1 MDAEEIRKNLI
12 EQASKL
18 PAEQADELKKKIE
31 AMNEEELMAVV
42 KSQSCLFCEIIAG
55 RIETFKIYES
65 ENIIAILDINPVSRG
80 HMIVMPKKH
89 FQFLSQM
96 PNELIYEIF
105 SFVKTISL
113 LLVKVMNS
121 QGVTISIMQGMEQNV
136 PHIAVNIIP
145 RYKDDK
151 LNFLA
156 ERQKADKEELER
168 TRLSI
173 RNAVE
178 NAINAKI
185 NIQKEK
191 EEPRK
196 ESKKPIE
203 EKKAEKIEKRM
214 RIP

>member
-18 PAEQADELKKKIE
+18 PAEQADELRKKIE
-31 AMNEEELMAVV
+31 SMNEEELMGIV
-42 KSQSCLFCEIIAG
+42 KSQSCLFCEIISG
-55 RIETFKIYES
+55 RVETFKIYES

-80 HMIVMPKKH
+80 HMLIMPKKH

-105 SFVKTISL
+105 SFAKTISPIII
-113 LLVKVMNS
+113 KAMNA
-121 QGVTISIMQGMEQNV
+121 QGITINIAQGIEQNV

-156 ERQKADKEELER
+156 ERQKADKDELER
-168 TRLSI
+168 IRLSI
-173 RNAVE
+173 RNDIE
-178 NAINAKI
+178 NAINAQI
-185 NIQKEK
+185 RTQKEGQKK
-191 EEPRK
+191 EAKQTLEVNK
-196 ESKKPIE
+196 T
-203 EKKAEKIEKRM
+203 EKIERRM